1 VLLSFTEALHPPTCS
16 IGRRFRLMDH
26 CSRNF
31 FIALSKSPVLRTDED
46 LRNIYVNVRRLGIF
60 ENLNDAPLR
69 AICRTARYEHHPAN
83 FLLFRQGQVATCWY
97 ILLSGSVLIERQMYL
112 PYSCFGKRSGL
123 NYRRSN
129 DCIVLQHSEMI
140 VIDYPDVK
148 HIPVNQTNSSL
159 RTSDLS
165 QVRKSVH
172 SMTLDPMPTS
182 TSSSFPNSYDGA
194 CTASASPPPLPP
206 QRVRRVHP
214 PRVATTNT
222 NVAVCSVFP
231 SCAHIEPAPS
241 SSSNLFVD
249 GTSCLCALDPESTLT
264 HKSQVYLNGLSS
276 NEDTMLR
283 VKHRARSHK
292 SNSICG
298 SSPTQRRATLS
309 STASS
314 STNEDDLHGL
324 PETVVDSEEEDDES
338 CPSHDSFHE
347 LKDSVRECLEKEPSE
362 RNADDLSVLLDFM
375 QHMSALASLPL
386 SIKRE
391 LCMKMVFAVVPEA
404 GTVVMQHNE
413 KLDAWSVIV
422 NGQVQVVR
430 PDGQRFEY
438 KLGDSFGAQPTPTPQ
453 YHIGEMRTLVDDC
466 EFVLVEHHDYCS
478 IMSKVAEHIHKHS
491 DGLTGEIVSET
502 ETRTV
507 GNQVGQVLIKANKE
521 KLIEHLIDERD
532 TAVDAHYADDFLL
545 MYRVFITDPTMIF
558 EKLVHWFAEATL
570 RDRVARIVLLWAN
583 NHFNDFECNAEMM
596 SLLERFEHALERDQ
610 MHSQQSLLNIACSVK
625 SRPRTITYTR
635 SSRDQPLSLSI
646 LGSMDSSSA
655 GIFIS
660 DVQRGS
666 QADKLGLKRGDQIIE
681 VNGQSFKSVSM
692 AHALDVLRSSTH
704 LCITVKSN
712 LLGFKEMIAQPDRAV
727 DVDPI
732 SATPLTSP
740 PSRFA
745 KHKITAQSNGGG
757 RSLLNSAMQI
767 STSSVQPAN
776 VRSRSAIGG
785 AISAKNS
792 VMDKILNMLK
802 GSPCDSMIDDAVDGH
817 RSNTLRASRSNPDIA
832 GYNVAAVQNNI
843 AHYYE
848 PVRSV
853 SPEHVLKVYRADQSF
868 KYLTVYKETTAQN
881 VVQLALQEFGMVS
894 DGGSLEW
901 ALCETSVTP
910 EGVIKQKRLPDQMC
924 NLAERIQ
931 LNSRYY
937 LKNNARS
944 DPLVPDDLAP
954 EILREAET
962 QLLQLNA
969 QIVAAQLTLQDFAV
983 FSSIEP
989 TEYVDNL
996 FNLESRYGW
1005 PKLSEFE
1012 AQFNKEMWWV
1022 PSEVCR
1028 ERSIQKRAKLVK
1040 KFIKVA
1046 RHCRDF
1052 HNFNS
1057 MFAIMSGLDK
1067 PAVRR
1072 LHHTWERVPNK
1083 YVKMFEDLQQ
1093 LVDPS
1098 RNMSKYRQH
1107 LSEVSH
1113 EPPVVPMYPVL
1124 KKDLTFSHEGNPT
1137 YCGKLVNFEK
1147 LRMIAR
1153 AIRSVTKLCSV
1164 PYEISV
1170 MAQQSGASGLNDA
1183 LLHMNSF
1190 DGATGAVATMRKIG
1204 SSAVKSTGQPRK
1216 KIYEQALMV
1225 RKVKSYLA
1233 MLSVIDS
1240 EHELDRLSLECEPAQ
1255 AATAPTRRRVPSPSP
1270 SSLSSQSNHSDHRKF
1285 PTPKFGVES
1294 PQAVQK
1300 MLSLAQTSRVKYQA
1314 GGVITTG
1321 SSTPAQS
1328 PLISSKGV
1336 RLRNSAASTTLQRT
1350 PSLSHSR
1357 NPPPSELQPVDLN
1370 AESSSVTN
1378 LHCSVLENAG
1388 TLKRSSTS
1396 SIFLARAHGGLQGR
1410 RSAAER
1416 SSLPPQTRLLF
1427 GSGIRANPFY
1437 MVPTRRPQQLSTS
1450 ARVSIRFTACHSGT

>member
-1 VLLSFTEALHPPTCS
+1 
-16 IGRRFRLMDH
+16 MDH

-745 KHKITAQSNGGG
+745 KHKITAQGNGGG

-1378 LHCSVLENAG
+1378 LHCSVLENAD
-1388 TLKRSSTS
+1388 L
-1396 SIFLARAHGGLQGR
+1396 
-1410 RSAAER
+1410 
-1416 SSLPPQTRLLF
+1416 
-1427 GSGIRANPFY
+1427 
-1437 MVPTRRPQQLSTS
+1437 
-1450 ARVSIRFTACHSGT
+1450 